1 MTYRSNYQSLLNRGR
16 KAGLTTRELN
26 LALASQPA
34 AGEDNVPG
42 QPDCNGSVWTINEH
56 GQRVLRLA
64 EDAPPQA
71 KAS

>member
-1 MTYRSNYQSLLNRGR
+1 MNRSNYQSLLNRGR

-26 LALASQPA
+26 LALASRPVS
-34 AGEDNVPG
+34 GEEQSPG

-56 GQRVLRLA
+56 GQRVYLA
-64 EDAPPQA
+64 NEIDSPQG